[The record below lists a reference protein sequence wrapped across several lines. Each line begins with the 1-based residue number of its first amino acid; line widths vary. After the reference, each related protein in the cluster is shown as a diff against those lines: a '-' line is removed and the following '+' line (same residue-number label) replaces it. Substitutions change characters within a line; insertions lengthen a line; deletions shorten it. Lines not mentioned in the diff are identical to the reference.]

1 MGIKKTKLDIESNSV
16 KLYNLLT
23 ARAVNCNNISR
34 DYRRLSTMT
43 NNEVELFKIIR
54 SHADPEQAVLTAID
68 VILGFLAQDESSQER
83 SAACPREFA

>member
-1 MGIKKTKLDIESNSV
+1 
-16 KLYNLLT
+16 
-23 ARAVNCNNISR
+23 
-34 DYRRLSTMT
+34 MT
-43 NNEVELFKIIR
+43 NNEVELFEIIR